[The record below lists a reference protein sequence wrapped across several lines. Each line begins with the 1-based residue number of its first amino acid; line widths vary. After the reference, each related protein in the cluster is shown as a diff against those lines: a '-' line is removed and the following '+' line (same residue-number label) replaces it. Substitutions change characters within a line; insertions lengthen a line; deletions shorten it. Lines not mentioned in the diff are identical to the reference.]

1 MDDGRRTGMKPSRA
15 ITLLVA
21 AVAVVL
27 VAVLLFGGS
36 SNATYVMTFE
46 TAGQLVKDNDVQ
58 VGGRRVGRV
67 SEIAL
72 TDNNQANV
80 TIEVE
85 EPYAP
90 LHEGTTAIMRATS
103 LSGVANRYIA
113 LTPGPQNAPLV
124 AEGETIPVDQTT
136 TIVDL
141 DQLFNTLDP
150 PTTNG
155 LAKVIQG
162 FGTWYRKRGIEARA
176 GAPYL
181 SPALNSTIGLFEK
194 LNSDQKALEQMVQST
209 SSVVGTLA
217 AKGPTL
223 TDLVSNANVS
233 LAAIGDENASLAEAL
248 DYLPQTLR
256 RGSTTFVNLRTT
268 LNSVDQLVAASK
280 PATKNLAP
288 FLADLEPLL
297 VQAKPTITNLAL
309 TVNKPGANNDF
320 TSLMKNAPTLNSRAQ
335 TSFPASIAAINDSLP
350 TLSTGRPYAPD
361 LVGFIRDY
369 GQSTANFDANGHYAR
384 GSPAFGAFSYN
395 SGSNNLDYLGT
406 NRDAWEST
414 GAANVPRCPGGIT
427 QAPPDG
433 SAPWQA
439 PLYGSSPSSLIN
451 CNPALVAPG
460 SW

>member
-1 MDDGRRTGMKPSRA
+1 MKPAR
-15 ITLLVA
+15 IVTLLVA
-21 AVAVVL
+21 ACAVVL

-36 SNATYVMTFE
+36 SNATYLMTFE

-67 SEIAL
+67 ADIVL
-72 TDNNQANV
+72 TDNNQANI

-85 EPYAP
+85 KPYAP

-113 LTPGPQNAPLV
+113 LTPGPQNAPLIN
-124 AEGETIPVDQTT
+124 EGETIPVDQTT
-136 TIVDL
+136 TIVDI

-150 PTTNG
+150 PTTKG
-155 LAKVIQG
+155 LAEVIQG
-162 FGTWYRKRGIEARA
+162 FGTWYRGRGVEARA

-181 SPALNSTIGLFEK
+181 SPALNSTVGLLEK
-194 LNSDQKALEQMVQST
+194 LNSDQKALELMVQST
-209 SSVVGTLA
+209 SSVMGTLA

-223 TDLVSNANVS
+223 TNLVSNANTS
-233 LAAIGDENASLAEAL
+233 LAAIGDENQSLAEAL
-248 DYLPQTLR
+248 QYLPQTLR

-288 FLADLEPLL
+288 FLADLQPLFTEG
-297 VQAKPTITNLAL
+297 KPTVTDLAL
-309 TVNKPGANNDF
+309 TVSQPGANNDF
-320 TSLMKNAPTLNSRAQ
+320 TSLMKNAPALNSAAQ
-335 TSFPASIAAINDSLP
+335 TAFPASITAIDDSIP
-350 TLSTGRPYAPD
+350 TLSFARPYTPELIGAFRA
-361 LVGFIRDY
+361 L
-369 GQSTANFDANGHYAR
+369 GQSTSNYDANGHFAR

-395 SGSNNLDYLGT
+395 SGGNDLDYLGT
-406 NRDAWEST
+406 SRDAWEST
-414 GAANVPRCPGGIT
+414 GPTNVPRCPGATT

-439 PLYGSSPSSLIN
+439 PLYNPGAPASLIN

-460 SW
+460 AW

>member
-1 MDDGRRTGMKPSRA
+1 MDDGRRTGMKPAR
-15 ITLLVA
+15 IVTLLVA

-27 VAVLLFGGS
+27 VGIVLFGGS
-36 SNATYVMTFE
+36 SNPTYVMTFE
-46 TAGQLVKDNDVQ
+46 TAGQLVNDNDVQ
-58 VGGRRVGRV
+58 VGGRRVGKV
-67 SEIAL
+67 STIEL
-72 TDNNQANV
+72 TANTQANV

-113 LTPGPQNAPLV
+113 LTPGPQNAPLLP
-124 AEGETIPVDQTT
+124 EGETIPVDQTT
-136 TIVDL
+136 TIVDI

-150 PTTNG
+150 ETTKG
-155 LAKVIQG
+155 LAEVIQG
-162 FGTWYRKRGIEARA
+162 FGTWYRGRGLEARK
-176 GAPYL
+176 GLPYL
-181 SPALNSTIGLFEK
+181 SPSLNATVGLIEK
-194 LNSDQKALEQMVQST
+194 LNSDQPALEQMLQST

-223 TDLVSNANVS
+223 TNLVTNANIS
-233 LAAIGDENASLAEAL
+233 LGAIGDENESLAEAL
-248 DYLPQTLR
+248 QYLPQTLR

-297 VQAKPTITNLAL
+297 TEADPTLTNLAL
-309 TVNKPGANNDF
+309 TVSKPGADNDF
-320 TSLMKNAPTLNSRAQ
+320 TSLMQDAPALSTGAQ
-335 TSFPASIAAINDSLP
+335 KSFPASITAINDSLP
-350 TLSTGRPYAPD
+350 TLSYARPYAPE
-361 LVGFIRDY
+361 LVGLLRDF
-369 GQSTANFDANGHYAR
+369 GQSTSNYDANGHYAR
-384 GSPAFGAFSYN
+384 GTPAFGAFNYN
-395 SGSNNLDYLGT
+395 GSSLDYLGE
-406 NRDAWEST
+406 NRDAWEQNGPSV
-414 GAANVPRCPGGIT
+414 VPRCPGAAT

-439 PLYGSSPSSLIN
+439 PLYPSTTSLIG
-451 CNPALVAPG
+451 CNPAIVPPG

>member
-1 MDDGRRTGMKPSRA
+1 MDDGRRTGMKPAR
-15 ITLLVA
+15 IVTLLVA

-27 VAVLLFGGS
+27 VGIVLLGGS
-36 SNATYVMTFE
+36 SNPTYVMTFE
-46 TAGQLVKDNDVQ
+46 TAGQMVKDNDVQ
-58 VGGRRVGRV
+58 VGGRRVGKV
-67 SEIAL
+67 SNIEL

-90 LHEGTTAIMRATS
+90 LHEGTTAVMRATS

-113 LTPGPQNAPLV
+113 LTPGPQNAPV
-124 AEGETIPVDQTT
+124 ISEGETIPVDQTT
-136 TIVDL
+136 TIVDI

-150 PTTNG
+150 ETTKG
-155 LAKVIQG
+155 LAEVIQG
-162 FGTWYRKRGIEARA
+162 FGTWYRGRGLEARK
-176 GAPYL
+176 GLPYL
-181 SPALNSTIGLFEK
+181 SPSLNATIGLIEK
-194 LNSDQKALEQMVQST
+194 LNSDQPALEQMVQST

-223 TDLVSNANVS
+223 TNLVTNANIS
-233 LAAIGDENASLAEAL
+233 FGAIGDENESLAEAL
-248 DYLPQTLR
+248 QYLPQTLR

-297 VQAKPTITNLAL
+297 TQADPTLTDLAL
-309 TVNKPGANNDF
+309 TVSKPGADNDF
-320 TSLMKNAPTLNSRAQ
+320 TSLMQDAPAVSKGAQ
-335 TSFPASIAAINDSLP
+335 KSFPASITAINDSLP
-350 TLSTGRPYAPD
+350 TLSYARPYAPE
-361 LVGFIRDY
+361 LVGLLRDF
-369 GQSTANFDANGHYAR
+369 GQGTSNYDANGHYAR
-384 GSPAFGAFSYN
+384 ATPAFGAFNYN
-395 SGSNNLDYLGT
+395 GSSLDYLGD
-406 NRDAWEST
+406 NRDAWEQNGPT
-414 GAANVPRCPGGIT
+414 IVPRCPGAAT

-439 PLYGSSPSSLIN
+439 PLYPSTTSLIG
-451 CNPALVAPG
+451 CNPAIVPPG

>member
-1 MDDGRRTGMKPSRA
+1 MDDGRRTGMKPAR
-15 ITLLVA
+15 IVTLLVA

-27 VAVLLFGGS
+27 VGIVLLGGS
-36 SNATYVMTFE
+36 SNPTYVMTFE
-46 TAGQLVKDNDVQ
+46 TAGQLVGDNDVQ
-58 VGGRRVGRV
+58 VGGRRVGKV
-67 SEIAL
+67 SNIEL

-90 LHEGTTAIMRATS
+90 LHEGTTAVMRATS

-113 LTPGPQNAPLV
+113 LTPGPQNAPV
-124 AEGETIPVDQTT
+124 ISEGETIPVDQTT
-136 TIVDL
+136 TIVDI

-150 PTTNG
+150 ETTKG
-155 LAKVIQG
+155 LAEVIQG
-162 FGTWYRKRGIEARA
+162 FGTWYRGRGLEARK
-176 GAPYL
+176 GLPYL
-181 SPALNSTIGLFEK
+181 SPSLNATIGLIEK
-194 LNSDQKALEQMVQST
+194 LNSDQPALEQMVQST

-223 TDLVSNANVS
+223 TNLVTNANIS
-233 LAAIGDENASLAEAL
+233 FGAIGDENESLAEAL
-248 DYLPQTLR
+248 QYLPQTLR

-297 VQAKPTITNLAL
+297 TQADPTLTDLAL
-309 TVNKPGANNDF
+309 TVSKPGADNDF
-320 TSLMKNAPTLNSRAQ
+320 TSLMQDAPAVSKGAQ
-335 TSFPASIAAINDSLP
+335 KSFPASITAINDSLP
-350 TLSTGRPYAPD
+350 TLSYARPYAPE
-361 LVGFIRDY
+361 LVGLLRDF
-369 GQSTANFDANGHYAR
+369 GQGTSNYDANGHYAR
-384 GSPAFGAFSYN
+384 ATPAFGAFNYN
-395 SGSNNLDYLGT
+395 GSSLDYLGD
-406 NRDAWEST
+406 NRDAWEQNGPT
-414 GAANVPRCPGGIT
+414 IVPRCPGAAT

-439 PLYGSSPSSLIN
+439 PLYPSTTSLIG
-451 CNPALVAPG
+451 CNPAIVPPG

>member
-1 MDDGRRTGMKPSRA
+1 MDDGRRTGMKPAR
-15 ITLLVA
+15 IVTLLVA

-27 VAVLLFGGS
+27 VGIVLFGGS
-36 SNATYVMTFE
+36 SNPTYVMTFE
-46 TAGQLVKDNDVQ
+46 TAGQLVNDNDVQ
-58 VGGRRVGRV
+58 VGGRRVGKV
-67 SEIAL
+67 SNIEL
-72 TDNNQANV
+72 TANNQANV

-113 LTPGPQNAPLV
+113 LTPGPQSAPLI

-150 PTTNG
+150 DTTKG
-155 LAKVIQG
+155 LAEVIQG
-162 FGTWYRKRGIEARA
+162 FGTWYRGRGLEARK
-176 GAPYL
+176 GLPYL
-181 SPALNSTIGLFEK
+181 SPSLNATVGLIEK
-194 LNSDQKALEQMVQST
+194 INSDQPALEQMLQST

-223 TDLVSNANVS
+223 TNLVTNANIS
-233 LAAIGDENASLAEAL
+233 LGAIGDENESLAEAL
-248 DYLPQTLR
+248 QYLPQTLR

-297 VQAKPTITNLAL
+297 TQADPTLTNLAL
-309 TVNKPGANNDF
+309 TVSKPGADNDF
-320 TSLMKNAPTLNSRAQ
+320 TSLMQNAPALSSGAQ
-335 TSFPASIAAINDSLP
+335 KSFPASITAINDSLP
-350 TLSTGRPYAPD
+350 TLSYARPYAPE
-361 LVGFIRDY
+361 LVGLLRDF
-369 GQSTANFDANGHYAR
+369 GQSTSNYDANGHYAR
-384 GSPAFGAFSYN
+384 GTPAFGAFNYN
-395 SGSNNLDYLGT
+395 GSSLDYLGD
-406 NRDAWEST
+406 NRDAWEQNGPT
-414 GAANVPRCPGGIT
+414 IVPRCPGAAT

-439 PLYGSSPSSLIN
+439 PLYPSSTSLIG
-451 CNPALVAPG
+451 CNPAIVPPG

>member
-1 MDDGRRTGMKPSRA
+1 MDDGRRTGMKPAR
-15 ITLLVA
+15 IVTLLVA

-27 VAVLLFGGS
+27 VGIVLFGGS
-36 SNATYVMTFE
+36 SNPTYVMTFE
-46 TAGQLVKDNDVQ
+46 TAGQLVNDNDVQ
-58 VGGRRVGRV
+58 VGGRRVGKV
-67 SEIAL
+67 SNIEL
-72 TDNNQANV
+72 TANNQANV

-113 LTPGPQNAPLV
+113 LTPGPQNAPLLP
-124 AEGETIPVDQTT
+124 EGETIPVDQTT
-136 TIVDL
+136 TIVDI

-150 PTTNG
+150 ETTKG
-155 LAKVIQG
+155 LAEVIQG
-162 FGTWYRKRGIEARA
+162 FGTWYRGRGLEARK
-176 GAPYL
+176 GLPYL
-181 SPALNSTIGLFEK
+181 SPSLNATVGLIEK
-194 LNSDQKALEQMVQST
+194 LNSDQPALEQMLQST

-223 TDLVSNANVS
+223 TNLVTNANIS
-233 LAAIGDENASLAEAL
+233 LGAIGDENESLAEAL
-248 DYLPQTLR
+248 QYLPQTLR

-297 VQAKPTITNLAL
+297 TEADPTLTNLAL
-309 TVNKPGANNDF
+309 TVSKPGADNDF
-320 TSLMKNAPTLNSRAQ
+320 TSLMQDAPALSTGAQ
-335 TSFPASIAAINDSLP
+335 KSFPASITAINDSLP
-350 TLSTGRPYAPD
+350 TLSYARPYAPE
-361 LVGFIRDY
+361 LVGLLRDF
-369 GQSTANFDANGHYAR
+369 GQSTSNYDANGHYAR
-384 GSPAFGAFSYN
+384 GTPAFGAFNYN
-395 SGSNNLDYLGT
+395 GSSLDYLGD
-406 NRDAWEST
+406 NRDAWEQNGPSV
-414 GAANVPRCPGGIT
+414 VPRCPGAAT

-439 PLYGSSPSSLIN
+439 PLYPSTTSLIG
-451 CNPALVAPG
+451 CNPAIMPPG

>member
-1 MDDGRRTGMKPSRA
+1 MDDGRRTGMKPAR
-15 ITLLVA
+15 IVTLLVA

-27 VAVLLFGGS
+27 VGIVLFGGS
-36 SNATYVMTFE
+36 SNPTYVMTFE
-46 TAGQLVKDNDVQ
+46 TAGQLVNDNDVQ
-58 VGGRRVGRV
+58 VGGRRVGKV
-67 SEIAL
+67 SNIEL
-72 TDNNQANV
+72 TANNQANV

-113 LTPGPQNAPLV
+113 LTPGPQNAPLLP
-124 AEGETIPVDQTT
+124 EGETIPVDQTT
-136 TIVDL
+136 TIVDI

-150 PTTNG
+150 ETTKG
-155 LAKVIQG
+155 LAEVIQG
-162 FGTWYRKRGIEARA
+162 FGTWYRGRGLEARK
-176 GAPYL
+176 GLPYL
-181 SPALNSTIGLFEK
+181 SPSLNATVGLIEK
-194 LNSDQKALEQMVQST
+194 LNSDQPALEQMLQST

-223 TDLVSNANVS
+223 TNLVTNANIS
-233 LAAIGDENASLAEAL
+233 LGAIGDENESLAEAL
-248 DYLPQTLR
+248 QYLPQTLR

-297 VQAKPTITNLAL
+297 TEADPTLTNLAL
-309 TVNKPGANNDF
+309 TVSKPGADNDF
-320 TSLMKNAPTLNSRAQ
+320 TSLMQDAPALSTGAQ
-335 TSFPASIAAINDSLP
+335 KSFPASITAINDSLP
-350 TLSTGRPYAPD
+350 TLSYARPYAPE
-361 LVGFIRDY
+361 LVGLLRDF
-369 GQSTANFDANGHYAR
+369 GQSTSNYDANGHYAR
-384 GSPAFGAFSYN
+384 GTPAFGAFNYN
-395 SGSNNLDYLGT
+395 GSSLDYLGE
-406 NRDAWEST
+406 NRDAWEQNGPSV
-414 GAANVPRCPGGIT
+414 VPRCPGAAT

-439 PLYGSSPSSLIN
+439 PLYPSTTSLIG
-451 CNPALVAPG
+451 CNPAIVPPG